1 MLRPPV
7 VGQAAVVVDIGDG
20 HYSVTAHRDKKSGR
34 AFAGR
39 PAPQSSSGWTLPLP
53 AAAAATATAAAVA
66 AAATAAAAGLT
77 RARLVHGHGA
87 ARQVLAIHR
96 LDRGVGLI
104 GGHRH
109 EPKAFRPAGL
119 GDRDRHFGGAK

>member
-53 AAAAATATAAAVA
+53 AAAAATATAAAAVAAAAVAAAATAATAAVA

-77 RARLVHGHGA
+77 RARPVHGH
-87 ARQVLAIHR
+87 R
-96 LDRGVGLI
+96 
-104 GGHRH
+104 
-109 EPKAFRPAGL
+109 
-119 GDRDRHFGGAK
+119 